1 MPTAGMGEAWADGC
15 KSGSFT
21 LSGKPQSLGD
31 EVRTVTGEPVISA
44 NDPPRNSTVAL
55 PHRQDTKAT

>member
-31 EVRTVTGEPVISA
+31 EVRTVTGLF
-44 NDPPRNSTVAL
+44 NSLVF
-55 PHRQDTKAT
+55 PQP